1 MRVALL
7 TVVLLLGC
15 SKKSETKQEPAGA
28 GESPGS
34 ATAPG
39 AAEAP
44 QPPPT
49 DPPAGEQ
56 AENKPPVA
64 AEVPAIT
71 TDCATL
77 LTADDIAKVCGG
89 SKVEVAESS
98 SSIKM
103 PQTVCALKVTDVG
116 KKFPIA
122 QIQLMRFADTA
133 GAEGWVKLD
142 KTADAKEV
150 AGLGDAAWSRVKES
164 AALKSTDYGV
174 GVRKGSAVL
183 KLSMTQS
190 GLVKKVPCTI
200 DQLTE
205 LAKLVASRIP

>member
-1 MRVALL
+1 MRVALI
-7 TVVLLLGC
+7 TVVFVVGC
-15 SKKSETKQEPAGA
+15 SEKSETKQEPAGA
-28 GESPGS
+28 
-34 ATAPG
+34 ATPP

-44 QPPPT
+44 KPAPASPPPT
-49 DPPAGEQ
+49 DTPAPAPGES
-56 AENKPPVA
+56 KPSVA
-64 AEVPAIT
+64 AEVPEIT

-77 LTADDIAKVCGG
+77 LTSDDVAKTCGG
-89 SKVEVAESS
+89 SKVDVAESS

-103 PQTVCALKVTDVG
+103 PHTVCALKVTDVG

-150 AGLGDAAWSRVKES
+150 AGLGDIAWSRVKES

-190 GLVKKVPCTI
+190 SLVKKVPCTI

-205 LAKLVASRIP
+205 LAKLVASRVP